1 MGGKRCNQKTEEAD
15 CCSYY
20 RGRNCAGGASS
31 FCDNMADRECAD
43 GASGGSDGSGIFH
56 TGSSIQEKC
65 KDSPESGKGGQ
76 GPASGGACRSK
87 AYTPAV
93 ERERAAMENI
103 QAALGSGPWSMEFDE
118 RGGIIACI
126 WTDVF
131 RHMLGYEGEA
141 DFPNRLDSWSKLLHE
156 EDKAYVM
163 KEYWYTVRDYTGE
176 KTYDVKYRLLTRNAG
191 WR

>member
-76 GPASGGACRSK
+76 GPASGGACS
-87 AYTPAV
+87 
-93 ERERAAMENI
+93 
-103 QAALGSGPWSMEFDE
+103 D
-118 RGGIIACI
+118 
-126 WTDVF
+126 
-131 RHMLGYEGEA
+131 
-141 DFPNRLDSWSKLLHE
+141 
-156 EDKAYVM
+156 
-163 KEYWYTVRDYTGE
+163 
-176 KTYDVKYRLLTRNAG
+176 
-191 WR
+191 